1 MRVVG
6 KIFQWQ
12 NNSMPGDFIPSVIKF
27 NSILRI
33 KYCLIYLQAI
43 NKCMY
48 QALIDKKEKLAV
60 IGLGY
65 VGLPIAL
72 EFAKK
77 ISVIGFDISSKR
89 IEMMKQDIDPS
100 NELGKEAFEGCDITF
115 TDSLDV
121 LREAKFF
128 IVAVPTPV
136 DDHNVPDLKPVKK
149 ASETVGKVIKK
160 GDYVVFESTVYPG
173 CTEEDCLPIVEKLS
187 GLKNVTDFKS
197 GYSPERINPGDK
209 KHTLA
214 TIVKVVSG
222 CDAESLETIAKVYEL
237 VVKAGVHRASSIKVA
252 EAAKIIENTQ
262 RDLNIALMNE
272 LSIIFDKMGINTY
285 EVLEAAGTKW
295 NFLKFYPGLVGGHC
309 IGVDPYY
316 LTYKASELGYNS
328 RVILAGRYINDNM
341 SLLVARRVV
350 RHIIS
355 NVSDVKS
362 AKVLVMGA
370 TFKENV
376 SDIRNSKVADVVK
389 ELKEFFLNVDV
400 VDPHA
405 DSGELHHEYGF
416 TLADNVGKDYD
427 AVIVT
432 VCHEPY
438 ANLDEKYF
446 TSITKPH
453 ALIADLKGTYRGKIK
468 SRPYWSF

>member
-1 MRVVG
+1 M
-6 KIFQWQ
+6 FQ
-12 NNSMPGDFIPSVIKF
+12 D
-27 NSILRI
+27 
-33 KYCLIYLQAI
+33 
-43 NKCMY
+43 
-48 QALIDKKEKLAV
+48 LIDKKEKLAV

-72 EFAKK
+72 EFARKV
-77 ISVIGFDISSKR
+77 SVIGFDINAKR
-89 IEMMKQDIDPS
+89 IEMMKEGVDPS
-100 NELGKEAFEGCDITF
+100 NELDKKAFDGCDIEF
-115 TDSLDV
+115 TTSLDE
-121 LREAKFF
+121 LRQAKFF
-128 IVAVPTPV
+128 VVAVPTPV
-136 DDHNVPDLKPVKK
+136 DEHNVPDLKPVKK
-149 ASETVGKVIKK
+149 ASETIGKVIKK

-173 CTEEDCLPIVEKLS
+173 CTEEDCLPIIEKLS
-187 GLKNVTDFKS
+187 GLKNIIDFKLC
-197 GYSPERINPGDK
+197 YSPERINPGDK
-209 KHTLA
+209 QHTLA

-237 VVKAGVHRASSIKVA
+237 VVTAGVHRASSIKVA

-272 LSIIFDKMGINTY
+272 LSIIFDKMNINTY

-295 NFLKFYPGLVGGHC
+295 NFLKVTPGLVGGHC

-341 SLLVARRVV
+341 SLYVARKVTT
-350 RHIIS
+350 HIIS
-355 NVSDVKS
+355 TVSDVK
-362 AKVLVMGA
+362 AARVLVMGA

-389 ELKEFFLNVDV
+389 ELKSYFLNVDV

-405 DSGELHHEYGF
+405 DSEELKHEYGF
-416 TLADNVGKDYD
+416 GLQEKIGKDYD

-432 VCHEPY
+432 VSHDPY
-438 ANLDEKYF
+438 AGLDDAYF
-446 TSITKPH
+446 ASITKPH
-453 ALIADLKGTYRGKIK
+453 AMIADLKGIYR
-468 SRPYWSF
+468 